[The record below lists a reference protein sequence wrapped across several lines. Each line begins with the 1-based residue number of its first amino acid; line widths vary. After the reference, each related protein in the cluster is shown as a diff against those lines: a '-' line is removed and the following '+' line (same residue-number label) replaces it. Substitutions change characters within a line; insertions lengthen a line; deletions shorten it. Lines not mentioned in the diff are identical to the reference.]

1 MIAALVVLLQ
11 ITAATPGSSA
21 PPSHITVRTA
31 TASGAAPI
39 VRSSAG
45 AFVSAS
51 ALTRALGGTTSPV
64 ENGRF
69 TVGIRGTTVGFVEG
83 VPFARVDSVIL
94 PMAAAPY
101 SAAGAAYL
109 PLHFVAELLPRVTT
123 GLYYDVAMAELR
135 VFNTV
140 TQSRPPPSPQST
152 QPAEERAAAPTV
164 ASLEVPPSAPRAPR
178 ARRTTPRRIVIDA
191 GHGGPDNGMTGPMG
205 GGPRIYEK
213 HITLAVSRQVA
224 EILRAEGIEVVMT
237 RTRDTLIAL
246 SDRGRIANRNKA
258 DLFISVHVN
267 AAPTTWRNAAQV
279 GRGFETYFLAEAKTE
294 EARRVE
300 QMENESVR
308 FETGAN
314 APKGDPLSF
323 IINDMAQNEHLRES
337 NDLAESIQQGLRR
350 IHPGPNR
357 GVKQANFAVLRT
369 SFMPAVLVEIGFGTN
384 PEEAAFMGDPSKQ
397 RVIARAIAD
406 GALDYLNHYE
416 QRVGGTR

>member
-1 MIAALVVLLQ
+1 
-11 ITAATPGSSA
+11 
-21 PPSHITVRTA
+21 
-31 TASGAAPI
+31 
-39 VRSSAG
+39 
-45 AFVSAS
+45 
-51 ALTRALGGTTSPV
+51 
-64 ENGRF
+64 
-69 TVGIRGTTVGFVEG
+69 
-83 VPFARVDSVIL
+83 
-94 PMAAAPY
+94 
-101 SAAGAAYL
+101 
-109 PLHFVAELLPRVTT
+109 
-123 GLYYDVAMAELR
+123 
-135 VFNTV
+135 
-140 TQSRPPPSPQST
+140 
-152 QPAEERAAAPTV
+152 
-164 ASLEVPPSAPRAPR
+164 
-178 ARRTTPRRIVIDA
+178 
-191 GHGGPDNGMTGPMG
+191 MTGPIG

-213 HITLAVSRQVA
+213 HITLAVSRIVA
-224 EILRAEGIEVVMT
+224 EMLRAEGIDVVMT

-267 AAPTTWRNAAQV
+267 AAPTTWRNAAQA
-279 GRGFETYFLAEAKTE
+279 GRGYETYFLAEAKTE

-308 FETGAN
+308 FETGSN

-384 PEEAAFMGDPSKQ
+384 PEEAAFMGDGSKQ
-397 RVIARAIAD
+397 RLLARAIAD
-406 GALDYLNHYE
+406 GALEYLDHYE